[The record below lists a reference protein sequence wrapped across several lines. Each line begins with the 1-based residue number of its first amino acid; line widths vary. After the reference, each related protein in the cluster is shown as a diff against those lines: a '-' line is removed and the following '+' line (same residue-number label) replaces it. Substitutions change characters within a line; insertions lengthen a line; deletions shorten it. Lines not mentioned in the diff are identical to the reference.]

1 MREAT
6 IRRKAAEI
14 MKPTDT
20 VLDIGCGQ
28 GSLIKFLSD
37 RVYTVIGIDYPSNRF
52 PNVLT
57 KTSHV
62 NTYYIYGNAEFIPT
76 TERFDVAVCSHV
88 CHELSRPQIVLHETY
103 RVLKKDGIILI
114 ADFARGHRGEKL
126 WKERFYT
133 SQEIETMIVNS
144 GFRDINVEQAS
155 YEHFIFA
162 TAKKPKSIR

>member
-14 MKPTDT
+14 VKPTDT

-37 RVYTVIGIDYPSNRF
+37 RVYTVIGIDYPSDRF

-57 KTSHV
+57 ETTHV
-62 NTYYIYGNAEFIPT
+62 NTHYIHGNAEFIPT
-76 TERFDVAVCSHV
+76 TETFDVAVCSHV
-88 CHELSRPQIVLHETY
+88 CHELSRPRSVLNETY
-103 RVLKKDGIILI
+103 RVLKNDGILFM
-114 ADFARGHRGEKL
+114 ADFARAHRGEKL

-133 SQEIETMIVNS
+133 SQEVKTMLVNS
-144 GFRDINVEQAS
+144 GFIDINVEQAS

-162 TAKKPKSIR
+162 TGKKRK